1 MHFTGSGMIFGKD
14 YVFTDYIRIDEMDD
28 FDRKILTLLQE
39 NNRRTAEQLS
49 DQVGLSPA
57 ACQKRIKRL
66 RDKGVISREIAV
78 LSPAAVG
85 RRLTLIVE
93 ITLERER
100 PEMLDAFKRKMM
112 NTPEVMQCY
121 YVTGN
126 ADFIIIVTARDM
138 KDYEDFTRRF
148 FFQNSNVRRFHT
160 NVVMDSVKVGLA
172 VPVETGSGEE

>member
-1 MHFTGSGMIFGKD
+1 
-14 YVFTDYIRIDEMDD
+14 MDD
-28 FDRKILTLLQE
+28 FDRKLLTLLQE
-39 NNRRTAEQLS
+39 NNRQTAEQLS
-49 DQVGLSPA
+49 EQVGLSPA

-66 RDKGVISREIAV
+66 RDNGVIARDISV
-78 LSPAAVG
+78 LDPAAVG

-100 PEMLDAFKRKMM
+100 PEMLDEFKRKMM

-160 NVVMDSVKVGLA
+160 NVVMDNVKLGLSI
-172 VPVETGSGEE
+172 PVEGEEG